1 MQGSLTAARG
11 ASIAGRPQQSL
22 LVPRTPSP
30 SSLLRAAPARPAALP
45 AAIAAPRRLAVR
57 ARAAPDATVIDD
69 VEAAPA
75 PVASSAAAGSAAAPA
90 SPDAVKL
97 RLRLRSYDKDLLAR
111 ACRDVTAIAAVS
123 GAKVSGP
130 VFLPTKRRIYCVL
143 RSPHVDKD
151 SREHFEVR
159 THHRLV
165 DLSNLS
171 AQTLSALMEYVPP
184 SGIELQTKLC

>member
-1 MQGSLTAARG
+1 MQANLRSARATKAAPS
-11 ASIAGRPQQSL
+11 AS
-22 LVPRTPSP
+22 SP
-30 SSLLRAAPARPAALP
+30 STLLAPRPALRAS
-45 AAIAAPRRLAVR
+45 AAIAAGRPAKAAAARPSLL

-75 PVASSAAAGSAAAPA
+75 PVASSAAAAGSAAAA

-123 GAKVSGP
+123 GAKVAGP

-159 THHRLV
+159 THNRLI
-165 DLSNLS
+165 DLTHLS

>member
-1 MQGSLTAARG
+1 MQASLSAARG
-11 ASIAGRPQQSL
+11 ASALAPRAGAAIAPLPASAR
-22 LVPRTPSP
+22 VAATP
-30 SSLLRAAPARPAALP
+30 LRAAAPLAART
-45 AAIAAPRRLAVR
+45 AAPRAERLR
-57 ARAAPDATVIDD
+57 ARAGPDATVIDD

-75 PVASSAAAGSAAAPA
+75 PAQLPSSSSAAAAG

-111 ACRDVTAIAAVS
+111 ACRDVQAIAAVS
-123 GAKVSGP
+123 GAKVAGP

-159 THHRLV
+159 THNRLI

>member
-1 MQGSLTAARG
+1 MQVSMNVARG
-11 ASIAGRPQQSL
+11 ATVARPAS
-22 LVPRTPSP
+22 SP
-30 SSLLRAAPARPAALP
+30 SSSTLLVAAARPAAAAAP
-45 AAIAAPRRLAVR
+45 AIAAARPAKAARSALV

-75 PVASSAAAGSAAAPA
+75 PVASAAAAAAGSSAAA

-123 GAKVSGP
+123 GAKVAGP

-159 THHRLV
+159 THNRLI
-165 DLSNLS
+165 DLSALS

>member
-1 MQGSLTAARG
+1 MQASLSAARG
-11 ASIAGRPQQSL
+11 AS
-22 LVPRTPSP
+22 
-30 SSLLRAAPARPAALP
+30 ALP
-45 AAIAAPRRLAVR
+45 RAGGAAIAPIAPRASSAARLLAASRAEQRPAVR

-75 PVASSAAAGSAAAPA
+75 PAQLPSSGAAAAAGS

-111 ACRDVTAIAAVS
+111 ACRDVQAIAAVS
-123 GAKVSGP
+123 GAKVAGP
-130 VFLPTKRRIYCVL
+130 VYLPTKRRIYCVL

-159 THHRLV
+159 THNRLI

>member
-1 MQGSLTAARG
+1 MHASLPAGAARG
-11 ASIAGRPQQSL
+11 AIGRPS
-22 LVPRTPSP
+22 SP
-30 SSLLRAAPARPAALP
+30 SSRPASAPLALAAPRPAALVARP
-45 AAIAAPRRLAVR
+45 SQAKRRPVA

-75 PVASSAAAGSAAAPA
+75 PAALATSAAAAAAAA
-90 SPDAVKL
+90 SPGAVKL
-97 RLRLRSYDKDLLAR
+97 RLRLRSYDKFLLAR

-123 GAKVSGP
+123 GAKVAGP
-130 VFLPTKRRIYCVL
+130 VHLPTKRRMYCVL

-151 SREHFEVR
+151 SREHFEIR
-159 THHRLV
+159 THNRLI

>member
-1 MQGSLTAARG
+1 MQGSLSARAR
-11 ASIAGRPQQSL
+11 ASTVLGR
-22 LVPRTPSP
+22 PSP
-30 SSLLRAAPARPAALP
+30 SSPSLRLAAPRPAAASAAAPA
-45 AAIAAPRRLAVR
+45 IAARATGSAARRSVL
-57 ARAAPDATVIDD
+57 ARAGPDATVIDD

-75 PVASSAAAGSAAAPA
+75 PVASSAAAAAGSGPA

-123 GAKVSGP
+123 GAKVAGP

-159 THHRLV
+159 THNRLI